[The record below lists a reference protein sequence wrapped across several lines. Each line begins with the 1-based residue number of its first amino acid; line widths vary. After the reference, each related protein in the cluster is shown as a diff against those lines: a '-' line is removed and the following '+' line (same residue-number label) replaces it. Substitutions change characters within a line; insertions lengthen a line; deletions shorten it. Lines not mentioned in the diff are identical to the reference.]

1 MDSKQDLKQTIYDH
15 CKERVMQM
23 IDTAAQSLQS
33 AEEAAQ
39 NETKSSV
46 GDKFETGRAMAHAE
60 MHKAKR
66 QLGEAKVLLAE
77 LKQLKNLKESKLIDR
92 GSLIKTNK
100 GIFYLSIGLGKIT
113 IDNQKI
119 FVLGVQSPIGRLLL
133 HKKPKDKFSFNGI
146 HYVIEEVN

>member
-1 MDSKQDLKQTIYDH
+1 MSDLKQVIYDQ
-15 CKERVMQM
+15 CRERVNQM
-23 IDTAAQSLQS
+23 IDTANQSLQS
-33 AEEAAQ
+33 AEDAAQ

-66 QLGEAKVLLAE
+66 QVGEAKVLLAE
-77 LKQLKNLKESKLIDR
+77 LNQINIKAKQDKIDR

-100 GIFYLSIGLGKIT
+100 GIFFLSIGLGKIKIAEQT
-113 IDNQKI
+113 I

-133 HKKPKDKFSFNGI
+133 HKKADDQFSFNGTE
-146 HYVIEEVN
+146 YVIHNFS